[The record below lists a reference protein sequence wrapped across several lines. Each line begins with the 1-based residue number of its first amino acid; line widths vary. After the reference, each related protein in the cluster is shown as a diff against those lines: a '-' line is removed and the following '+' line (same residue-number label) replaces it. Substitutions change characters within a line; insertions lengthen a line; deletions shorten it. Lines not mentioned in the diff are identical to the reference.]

1 MLLPPP
7 YRSVSR
13 KFCLLVSARE
23 AVACCWLRYISRG
36 PSLWPTLVFEWACPP
51 RAASPAVL
59 GVWPIE
65 LYLPGP
71 ITWPFGYRVDLCPP
85 REASPAVLGVCTVEL
100 FLPGP
105 ILLAKFGYRV
115 SLNPPRV
122 GPILLANFGDR
133 VDLCPPR
140 EASPAVLGVWPIEL
154 YLSGPFILAK
164 FGDRVG
170 LFWPR
175 EASPAVLGVCTFE
188 LYLGAHHFGPV
199 SLIEWVFAR
208 RVRRLGQFWACDR
221 LRHISRYP
229 SFWPSLVSSGR
240 LADCVI
246 SLGALHFGQV
256 W

>member
-36 PSLWPTLVFEWACPP
+36 SSLWPTLVFEWACPP

-59 GVWPIE
+59 GVWSIE

-85 REASPAVLGVCTVEL
+85 REASPAVLGVCTVKL

-105 ILLAKFGYRV
+105 ILLAKFGDRV

-154 YLSGPFILAK
+154 YLSGPFILPK

-170 LFWPR
+170 LFSPR

-188 LYLGAHHFGPV
+188 LYLSGPII
-199 SLIEWVFAR
+199 LA
-208 RVRRLGQFWACDR
+208 Q
-221 LRHISRYP
+221 SR
-229 SFWPSLVSSGR
+229 
-240 LADCVI
+240 
-246 SLGALHFGQV
+246 
-256 W
+256 